1 MLSLRLVVLLAGLLA
16 AASTAGAGSY
26 RAPRDGWGHPDLG
39 GLWTSTSLTE
49 LERPARFKTLTV
61 PDAEAAAYEQR
72 RPDEFSTTDIDDV
85 GGRQSEANFWDLGA
99 RLARIDGKARTS
111 WIVEPADG
119 KLPYTKDGAADRA
132 RHAQAV
138 SSPANPES
146 RTPSERCLLAGW
158 AAAGPPM
165 LNSPYANEYQF
176 VQTADAVAIH
186 MESVHDVRI
195 VRLNT
200 AAHLPAGVRPWMG
213 DSIGRWD
220 GETLVVETT
229 NFNPGDAPKLPT
241 TLYVSTDAK
250 VTERFTRISP
260 TRLLYEFAV
269 DDPKTYSQVWRAQML
284 FEASK
289 GPIYEYA
296 CHEGNYSLPGI
307 LAGARHEEAQGK
319 PAGAATR

>member
-1 MLSLRLVVLLAGLLA
+1 MRPPIVLLALLLA
-16 AASTAGAGSY
+16 ASSAGAAGY
-26 RAPRDGWGHPDLG
+26 RAPRDAFGHPDLG

-61 PDAEAAAYEQR
+61 TDAEAAAYEQR
-72 RPDEFSTTDIDDV
+72 KPGEFSNTDIDDV
-85 GGRQSEANFWDLGA
+85 GGRQSEASFWDLGA
-99 RLARIDGKARTS
+99 KLARIDGKPRTS

-119 KLPYTKDGAADRA
+119 RLPYTQVGLAERA

-138 SSPANPES
+138 SNPANPES
-146 RTPSERCLLAGW
+146 RTPSERCLVAGW

-165 LNSPYANEYQF
+165 LNSPYANEYQI
-176 VQTADAVAIH
+176 VETRDAVAIH

-195 VRLNT
+195 VRLNERVH
-200 AAHLPAGVRPWMG
+200 APPNIRPWMG

-241 TLYVSTDAK
+241 TLYISTDAK
-250 VTERFTRISP
+250 VTERFTRIGP
-260 TRLLYEFAV
+260 GQLLYEFAV
-269 DDPKTYSQVWRAQML
+269 DDPKTFSQVWRAQML

-289 GPIYEYA
+289 GPMFEYA

-307 LAGARHEEAQGK
+307 LAGARREERQ
-319 PAGAATR
+319 AASAR